1 MYDYRIILYFIK
13 YIVNPNFKKNQS
25 KEKYRLTNKQ
35 ATQISIYKLKI
46 EEKILVF
53 VTTKYITRWLVFYH
67 ENKNETKVSTNK
79 WLYTPGFEV
88 HAALT
93 TDLNIFNIF
102 HRESVRR
109 CKKSRERDI
118 FNRPNDRLN
127 NRWRQT
133 PDRRWPLRPLLWPLP
148 PIREIED
155 LVFLRHSFSCRLT
168 CCFVMLIFFW
178 ISLWIFFLR
187 EL

>member
-13 YIVNPNFKKNQS
+13 YIVDPNFKKNQS

-79 WLYTPGFEV
+79 WLYTPF
-88 HAALT
+88 
-93 TDLNIFNIF
+93 
-102 HRESVRR
+102 
-109 CKKSRERDI
+109 
-118 FNRPNDRLN
+118 
-127 NRWRQT
+127 
-133 PDRRWPLRPLLWPLP
+133 
-148 PIREIED
+148 
-155 LVFLRHSFSCRLT
+155 
-168 CCFVMLIFFW
+168 
-178 ISLWIFFLR
+178 
-187 EL
+187 